1 MCSIEDLFENK
12 NEMVP
17 SFRVYNTLAFS
28 LLHREQDE
36 KFTDIENE
44 FRIIAYD
51 CPRVKNG
58 KLIQIPRETM
68 IYGTYGI
75 KYKGILEAAT
85 DTVFKSNSFAFSN
98 PNKMLSSILRD
109 EHGGI
114 TIDSKFKPID
124 IRTISSDY
132 RFLGGKAECEKYIK
146 EMLIRKP
153 KEKYVNR
160 TVLRKH
166 NLNDE
171 NMQDAKY
178 VSGYE
183 KVEY

>member
-75 KYKGILEAAT
+75 
-85 DTVFKSNSFAFSN
+85 
-98 PNKMLSSILRD
+98 
-109 EHGGI
+109 
-114 TIDSKFKPID
+114 
-124 IRTISSDY
+124 
-132 RFLGGKAECEKYIK
+132 
-146 EMLIRKP
+146 
-153 KEKYVNR
+153 
-160 TVLRKH
+160 
-166 NLNDE
+166 
-171 NMQDAKY
+171 
-178 VSGYE
+178 
-183 KVEY
+183 

>member
-1 MCSIEDLFENK
+1 MTDLTVVILTK
-12 NEMVP
+12 NEERNLRKCVE
-17 SFRVYNTLAFS
+17 SFRGVAKRFVIV
-28 LLHREQDE
+28 D
-36 KFTDIENE
+36 
-44 FRIIAYD
+44 
-51 CPRVKNG
+51 
-58 KLIQIPRETM
+58 
-68 IYGTYGI
+68 GI

-124 IRTISSDY
+124 IRKISNDY

-171 NMQDAKY
+171 NMKDAKY
-178 VSGYE
+178 VSSYE

>member
-1 MCSIEDLFENK
+1 MSESEKWKIDTDTKRNNDLWNLW
-12 NEMVP
+12 NQ
-17 SFRVYNTLAFS
+17 N
-28 LLHREQDE
+28 
-36 KFTDIENE
+36 N
-44 FRIIAYD
+44 
-51 CPRVKNG
+51 
-58 KLIQIPRETM
+58 
-68 IYGTYGI
+68 
-75 KYKGILEAAT
+75 KGILEAAT

-124 IRTISSDY
+124 IRKISSDY